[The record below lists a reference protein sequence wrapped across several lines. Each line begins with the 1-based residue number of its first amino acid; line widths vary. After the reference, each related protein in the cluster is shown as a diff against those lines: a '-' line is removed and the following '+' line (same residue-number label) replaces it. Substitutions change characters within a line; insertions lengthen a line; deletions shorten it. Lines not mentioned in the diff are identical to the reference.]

1 MGGSQ
6 QRRELLDDDQVSDSA
21 PRTPGDIL
29 ASQAEQ
35 HGVPRFRLAGCKRFD
50 GVRRRG
56 EPLAHSGQLLQAHRV
71 GEEAVVADADE
82 AAGQEVEQK
91 AAQKGGGVEGGEPG
105 DVAVSAVLPT
115 EGDKAVLQGDEPI
128 VGEGDAIG
136 IATEVGEDLLSA
148 GEGGLAVHDPR
159 LTSGLLEL
167 TTEVFVRSPAELL
180 LVEGL
185 LEQAEQ
191 LAAEDLREHAHGQE
205 EVAAGGDPP
214 GVVDVEP
221 PAGDDAVD
229 VRMVTPSVTI
239 PTARR

>member
-35 HGVPRFRLAGCKRFD
+35 QGVPRFRLAGCKRFD

-105 DVAVSAVLPT
+105 DVAVSAVLPA
-115 EGDKAVLQGDEPI
+115 EGDEAVLQGDEPI

-159 LTSGLLEL
+159 LTSGVLEL
-167 TTEVFVRSPAELL
+167 TMEVFVRSLADRRPGD
-180 LVEGL
+180 GL
-185 LEQAEQ
+185 LEEAEQ
-191 LAAEDLREHAHGQE
+191 LAAEDLGEHTHGE
-205 EVAAGGDPP
+205 EESRRAGIQRVSSTSSPPP
-214 GVVDVEP
+214 GTMQWMC
-221 PAGDDAVD
+221 GW
-229 VRMVTPSVTI
+229 
-239 PTARR
+239 